1 MSSQTKE
8 LKSLLHESI
17 ENIDDESFLQTVKH
31 ILDHKYQ
38 PKEEI
43 TLSSFQEKRIDEARK
58 SIDQGDYLTNDQAD
72 QMVSKWLNE

>member
-1 MSSQTKE
+1 MSSRTKE

-38 PKEEI
+38 PKEEV
-43 TLSSFQEKRIDEARK
+43 TLSSYQKKRIDIAKK
-58 SIDQGDYLTNDQAD
+58 SINQGDYLTNEQAD
-72 QMVSKWLNE
+72 QMVAKWLNE

>member
-1 MSSQTKE
+1 MSSRTKE

-38 PKEEI
+38 PKEKV
-43 TLSSFQEKRIDEARK
+43 TLSSYQEKRIEEAKK
-58 SIDQGDYLTNDQAD
+58 SIDQEDYLTNEQAD
-72 QMVSKWLNE
+72 EMVAKWLNE

>member
-17 ENIDDESFLQTVKH
+17 ENIDDEAFLQTVKH

-38 PKEEI
+38 PQEI
-43 TLSSFQEKRIDEARK
+43 TLSSYQEKRIENAKK
-58 SIDQGDYLTNDQAD
+58 SIDQGDYLTNEQAD
-72 QMVSKWLNE
+72 QMVAKWLNE